1 MITRKDIQTVITE
14 TQPYAKFV
22 SAAAL
27 DQIMS
32 LIEQEREEHKQ
43 EIQKLYQL
51 NCICQIHGTANN
63 GTCPEC
69 LAEQYQELVDA
80 AVAAYKELEFRGHGF
95 SNNSTGKKLDE
106 AIKPFL
112 EPQSIADELDAL
124 ASDLYDSG
132 RHLWERKLRELADRY
147 RELHGEGRDE

>member
-14 TQPYAKFV
+14 TQPYAREVFITE
-22 SAAAL
+22 
-27 DQIMS
+27 IMN
-32 LIEQEREEHKQ
+32 LIEQEREQ
-43 EIQKLYQL
+43 YQL
-51 NCICQIHGTANN
+51 KCVCQIHGTANS
-63 GTCPEC
+63 GTCAEC

-132 RHLWERKLRELADRY
+132 RHLWERKLRELAKRV
-147 RELHGEGRDE
+147 RKLEGHDE

>member
-1 MITRKDIQTVITE
+1 MITRDQLSITNDDDIW
-14 TQPYAKFV
+14 K
-22 SAAAL
+22 
-27 DQIMS
+27 
-32 LIEQEREEHKQ
+32 LIEQER
-43 EIQKLYQL
+43 
-51 NCICQIHGTANN
+51 
-63 GTCPEC
+63 
-69 LAEQYQELVDA
+69 EQYQELVDA